1 MSEWG
6 GIFDRLIA
14 LAEGAVPELATA
26 GRTERG
32 VRVAEKLAP
41 QEFPH
46 LFAYDPRDTVA
57 LLPQLQE
64 RVTTTLTL
72 LLVTREET
80 QEATAAKCDAIRDA
94 IRGDP
99 TLAGLVESCH
109 VSERTLREHP
119 DVAFRAAGL
128 LVTAFREAS

>member
-6 GIFDRLIA
+6 AILDRVIV
-14 LAEGAVPELATA
+14 LAQAAVPELATA

-32 VRVAEKLAP
+32 IRVAEKLLP
-41 QEFPH
+41 GEFPH
-46 LFAYDPRDTVA
+46 LFAYDPRDSVA

-64 RVTTTLTL
+64 RVTTTVIL
-72 LLVTREET
+72 LLVTRDET
-80 QEATAAKCDAIRDA
+80 QEATAQKADAIRDA

-99 TLAGLVESCH
+99 TLAGAVESCH

-119 DVAFRAAGL
+119 DVAYRGAGF
-128 LVTAFREAS
+128 LVTAFREGS

>member
-14 LAEGAVPELATA
+14 IAQGAVPELATA

-32 VRVAEKLAP
+32 IRLAEKLNP
-41 QEFPH
+41 GEFPH
-46 LFAYDPRDTVA
+46 LFAYDPRDSVA

-64 RVTTTLTL
+64 RVTTTVIL
-72 LLVTREET
+72 LLVTRDET
-80 QEATAAKCDAIRDA
+80 QEATCTKCDAIRDA
-94 IRGDP
+94 IRADP

-119 DVAFRAAGL
+119 DVASRGAGL

>member
-6 GIFDRLIA
+6 AVMDRLIV
-14 LAEGAVPELATA
+14 LAQGAVAELAVA

-32 VRVAEKLAP
+32 IRLASKLAP
-41 QEFPH
+41 AELPH
-46 LFAYDPRDTVA
+46 LFVFDPRESVA

-64 RVTTTLTL
+64 RVTLTVTMTL
-72 LLVTREET
+72 VVRDES
-80 QEATAAKCDAIRDA
+80 QEALATKLDAIRDA

-99 TLAGLVESCH
+99 TLAGAVESCH

-119 DVAFRAAGL
+119 EVAEKGGGL
-128 LVTAFREAS
+128 LVTCFREAS